1 MNAQSGN
8 VPNVA
13 TSMRGGMCCGAKS
26 AKMIKAMAPHWLNY
40 VETGSVESVTR
51 TTLQEGQRATNALN
65 RRGYG
70 GKETGFTTVPTTNTI
85 LVMYN
90 ISFVDPKLC

>member
-8 VPNVA
+8 VPNVT
-13 TSMRGGMCCGAKS
+13 TSMRDGMCCGAKS

-51 TTLQEGQRATNALN
+51 ATLQEGQSATNAWN
-65 RRGYG
+65 RRG
-70 GKETGFTTVPTTNTI
+70 
-85 LVMYN
+85 
-90 ISFVDPKLC
+90 

>member
-26 AKMIKAMAPHWLNY
+26 AKMIKVMAPHWLNY
-40 VETGSVESVTR
+40 VESGDLDCRICHENNFVCPEDGVFNMTVVR
-51 TTLQEGQRATNALN
+51 TVLLSWLYEWS
-65 RRGYG
+65 
-70 GKETGFTTVPTTNTI
+70 
-85 LVMYN
+85 N
-90 ISFVDPKLC
+90 IVK

>member
-51 TTLQEGQRATNALN
+51 TTLQQGQSATNAWN
-65 RRGYG
+65 RRG
-70 GKETGFTTVPTTNTI
+70 F
-85 LVMYN
+85 
-90 ISFVDPKLC
+90 